1 MKRNDRRDEN
11 YDNSIKHPQ
20 AKRKEPASSRELEQL
35 LGTVRAQR
43 DEAKQSLKDA
53 SSQLVVVQDEL
64 QVSDGKVRE
73 WEEQATQNHQFYLG
87 EQEKYQ
93 NTLCL
98 YNEERSKAS
107 ELLVKYEE
115 ADAQRG
121 KYLTLYNETKTLLI
135 QERRSKAGIKGWET
149 RRKQENQKLKQEIA
163 EMVVVLQESLQKKD
177 EAIDSLYS
185 MADRMDRIQKL
196 VDLVDDEPTNTPAGL
211 VPKLGRIWMAIKNIL
226 AE

>member
-1 MKRNDRRDEN
+1 MKRSDRRDEN

-20 AKRKEPASSRELEQL
+20 AKRKEPIPMGELGQV

-43 DEAKQSLKDA
+43 DEAKQSLKEL
-53 SSQLVVVQDEL
+53 SSQLVLIRDEL
-64 QVSDGKVRE
+64 QISVMQVQE
-73 WEEQATQNHQFYLG
+73 WKDQATQNHQFYLG

-93 NTLCL
+93 KTLCL
-98 YNEERSKAS
+98 YNEEKSEAS
-107 ELLVKYEE
+107 ELLAKYEE
-115 ADAQRG
+115 ADVQRD
-121 KYLTLYNETKTLLI
+121 KYLTLYNDTKTLLS

-163 EMVVVLQESLQKKD
+163 EMVVILKESLERKD

-185 MADRMDRIQKL
+185 MADRMDRIQQL
-196 VDLVDDEPTNTPAGL
+196 VDLVDDEPMNTPLGL
-211 VPKLGRIWMAIKNIL
+211 VPKLSRIWIAIKNIL

>member
-1 MKRNDRRDEN
+1 
-11 YDNSIKHPQ
+11 
-20 AKRKEPASSRELEQL
+20 
-35 LGTVRAQR
+35 
-43 DEAKQSLKDA
+43 
-53 SSQLVVVQDEL
+53 VVFQNEI
-64 QVSDGKVRE
+64 QVSVRQVQE
-73 WEEQATQNHQFYLG
+73 WKEQATQNHQFYLG

-93 NTLCL
+93 NTLSL

-107 ELLVKYEE
+107 GLLVKYEE
-115 ADAQRG
+115 ADAQRN
-121 KYLTLYNETKTLLI
+121 KYLTLYNEAKTLLI

-163 EMVVVLQESLQKKD
+163 EMVVVLQESLEKKD